1 MFCGEIV
8 MWPIL
13 AVWPVWHSILANM
26 RIGRILDLFDR
37 ADEVGYESARA
48 LRTSQNLMA
57 ITGAVIFV
65 GGLLLICRE
74 IDRIFDA

>member
-1 MFCGEIV
+1 
-8 MWPIL
+8 
-13 AVWPVWHSILANM
+13 M